1 MKENKAF
8 IIPFITKKQLKSR
21 QALHIIFL
29 KPNTKYVERPQ
40 SSISMNPS
48 LMFPLF
54 QKYQSHGQNQQKV
67 NSVVYHSCPSGLASR
82 LALTFLRHLN

>member
-8 IIPFITKKQLKSR
+8 IIPFITKKQLKIR

-29 KPNTKYVERPQ
+29 KPNAKYVERPQ
-40 SSISMNPS
+40 SSISMNPF

-54 QKYQSHGQNQQKV
+54 PDYLSIFYDYGII
-67 NSVVYHSCPSGLASR
+67 
-82 LALTFLRHLN
+82 